1 MVLTNTYIHGITH
14 YSVLYKHLLPTSN
27 TFFIY
32 TPLIMS
38 KKSKAIGIDLG
49 TTYSCVGVWQNER
62 VEIIANDQGNRT
74 TPSYVAFTDS
84 ERLIGDAAK
93 NQVSMNPENTIFDA
107 KRLIGRKVSDSSVQ
121 NDMKHWPFKIIE
133 KDGGKPHVQVDFKGE
148 EKTFSPEEISAMILV
163 KMKEVAEAYLGSD
176 VTDAVIT
183 VPAYFND
190 GQRQATKDAGAIA
203 GLNVL
208 RIINEPTA
216 AAIAYGLDKK
226 AKGDGEQN
234 ILIFDLGG
242 GTFDVSILTI
252 DDGIFEVKATAGDT
266 HLGGEDFDNRMVS
279 WCIQEFKR
287 KHKKDPSGNN
297 RALRRLRTACERAKR
312 TLSSSTETT
321 IEVDALFDGTDF
333 MTKITRAKF
342 EELCM
347 DLFRSTIDPVE
358 RVIMDSKISK
368 ANIHEIVL
376 VGGSTRIPKVC
387 SLLTDYFNGKELNR
401 SINPDEA
408 VAYGAA
414 VQAAILSGDQ
424 SKVMQDILLLDV
436 TALSLGIET
445 AGGVMTKLIERNSTI
460 PCKKSQVFSTYADNQ
475 PGVLIQVF
483 EGERQLTKDNNM
495 LGKFQ
500 LDGIPPAPRGTPQI
514 EVVFDLDSN
523 GVLNVNAT
531 DKAGGKSNKITITN
545 DKGRLSKD
553 DIERMV
559 AEAEKYKEED
569 QRHKDRIDARNA
581 FENSIY
587 SIKNS
592 TSSQEMS
599 DKLTEKDKSDIESAC
614 KDASDW
620 LDSISSDSSVG
631 VDEFKDKQKKLEE
644 SVSHIVAKLYGGMNG
659 GMGGMGGMGG
669 GEAPSASR
677 SDPVVDDL
685 D

>member
-1 MVLTNTYIHGITH
+1 MA
-14 YSVLYKHLLPTSN
+14 
-27 TFFIY
+27 
-32 TPLIMS
+32 S
-38 KKSKAIGIDLG
+38 KTKKAIGIDLG

-74 TPSYVAFTDS
+74 TPSYVAFTDA

-107 KRLIGRKVSDSSVQ
+107 KRLIGRKIDDTSIQ
-121 NDMKHWPFKIIE
+121 NDMKHWPFRVIA
-133 KDGGKPHVQVDFKGE
+133 KDGGKPHVQVEFKGE
-148 EKTFSPEEISAMILV
+148 QKTFSPEEISAMILI
-163 KMKEVAEAYLGSD
+163 KMKEIAESYLGTE
-176 VTDAVIT
+176 VTDAVVT

-226 AKGDGEQN
+226 GKGECN

-242 GTFDVSILTI
+242 GTFDVSLLTI

-266 HLGGEDFDNRMVS
+266 HLGGEDFDNRLVN
-279 WCIQEFKR
+279 WCLQEFKR

-312 TLSSSTETT
+312 TLSASAETT
-321 IEVDALFDGTDF
+321 IEVDALFDGVDF
-333 MTKITRAKF
+333 ATKITRAKF

-347 DLFRSTIDPVE
+347 DLFRSTIDPVD
-358 RVIMDSKISK
+358 RVIRDSKISK
-368 ANIHEIVL
+368 GSIHEIVL

-387 SLLTDYFNGKELNR
+387 ALLSEYFNGKELNR

-414 VQAAILSGDQ
+414 VQAAILTGDQ
-424 SKVMQDILLLDV
+424 SKITQDILLLDV
-436 TALSLGIET
+436 APLSLGIET

-460 PCKKSQVFSTYADNQ
+460 PCKKSQIFSTYADNQ

-514 EVVFDLDSN
+514 EVVFDLDAN

-545 DKGRLSKD
+545 DKGRLSKE

-559 AEAEKYKEED
+559 SEAEKYRAED
-569 QRHKDRIDARNA
+569 GRHKERIDARNGL
-581 FENSIY
+581 ENYIY
-587 SIKNS
+587 TVKNS
-592 TSSQEMS
+592 SE
-599 DKLTEKDKSDIESAC
+599 KLSEEERGAIEAACKESMEWLESATAN
-614 KDASDW
+614 DTT
-620 LDSISSDSSVG
+620 
-631 VDEFKDKQKKLEE
+631 VDEYTAQQKKLEGI
-644 SVSHIVAKLYGGMNG
+644 VAPIVAKLYGQGQG
-659 GMGGMGGMGG
+659 PP
-669 GEAPSASR
+669 PSDTGSGAGAGPS
-677 SDPVVDDL
+677 VEEVD
-685 D
+685 